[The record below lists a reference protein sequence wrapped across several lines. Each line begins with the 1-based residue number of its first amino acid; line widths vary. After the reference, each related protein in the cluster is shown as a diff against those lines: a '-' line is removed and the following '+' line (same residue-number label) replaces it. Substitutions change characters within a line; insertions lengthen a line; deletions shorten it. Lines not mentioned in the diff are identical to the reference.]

1 MALPTGMNTYLKT
14 HRALFQ
20 AENLAMTPSKQRVT
34 ALDSEVKW
42 SNRSLNLRTLEI
54 LTLEIDW
61 CGNEIMT

>member
-1 MALPTGMNTYLKT
+1 MNAYLKR

-54 LTLEIDW
+54 LTLEID
-61 CGNEIMT
+61 

>member
-1 MALPTGMNTYLKT
+1 
-14 HRALFQ
+14 
-20 AENLAMTPSKQRVT
+20 MTPSKQRVT

-54 LTLEIDW
+54 LTLEIDR